1 MGLWK
6 CNSFY
11 FNGIGIS
18 PLDIVFDAKAYE
30 YVQAIPKSK
39 KEIRDFCELTSVSEV
54 INYFLQ
60 TTQLT
65 VYG

>member
-1 MGLWK
+1 MPMGLWK

-30 YVQAIPKSK
+30 YVQAIPKNK
-39 KEIRDFCELTSVSEV
+39 KEIRDF
-54 INYFLQ
+54 
-60 TTQLT
+60 
-65 VYG
+65 

>member
-18 PLDIVFDAKAYE
+18 LLDVVFDARAYE
-30 YVQAIPKSK
+30 YVQAIPKSE
-39 KEIRDFCELTSVSEV
+39 KEIRDF
-54 INYFLQ
+54 
-60 TTQLT
+60 
-65 VYG
+65 